1 MTVIS
6 TVLITV
12 ILYQC
17 KIIKSKRK
25 FIPPKTYHSQ
35 PISKANF
42 APSNLYPNPLH
53 AFPQTSSSDIFDDGS
68 YEKPVSS
75 KRFSQNDTDDDDDDD
90 DDDDVLYESVKKV
103 SVNIE
108 KEIYA

>member
-1 MTVIS
+1 MP
-6 TVLITV
+6 ITV

-25 FIPPKTYHSQ
+25 FIPPKTYHSHS
-35 PISKANF
+35 ISKAKF

-68 YEKPVSS
+68 YENPVSS
-75 KRFSQNDTDDDDDDD
+75 KRLSLNDTDDDDDD
-90 DDDDVLYESVKKV
+90 VLYDSVKKV

>member
-35 PISKANF
+35 PIPKANF
-42 APSNLYPNPLH
+42 APSNLYPNPSH

-75 KRFSQNDTDDDDDDD
+75 NRFSLNDTDDD
-90 DDDDVLYESVKKV
+90 DDDDVLYESLNKLSV
-103 SVNIE
+103 SVE
-108 KEIYA
+108 KETYA